1 MKDELFPVYIKVSE
15 TWKTPLYYRYG
26 RNRGYALYKAA
37 DPDGKAEFTT
47 LHKDNLYY
55 FGTFQRIKYQ
65 DE

>member
-1 MKDELFPVYIKVSE
+1 DELFPVYIKVSE

-26 RNRGYALYKAA
+26 RNRGYTLYKAA
-37 DPDGKAEFTT
+37 DPDGKADFTT